1 MDEEVEQDIGMDT
14 HMTKANEQPNTQIK
28 RTTDQV
34 SGTMKKAKAHRK
46 QMEMSLTTDDVELIA
61 KTVEDRLSE
70 LWENVENHRDSILK
84 HVQQVKTALEKLRIK
99 EK

>member
-1 MDEEVEQDIGMDT
+1 MDT
-14 HMTKANEQPNTQIK
+14 QMTKANEQPNTQIK